1 MLDSFRLRLTLFF
14 GGLSLVLG
22 LGLALYVNQVAS
34 ANLTQASGEAL
45 EGLGR
50 SAAMLLAR
58 TLYEREREVLLL
70 SKTPTLT
77 SGDLASPVL
86 QARLNLIKESYP
98 HYAWIGVADTQGT
111 VLSSGDGLLLGQNVA
126 QRPWFQA
133 GQKGVFV
140 GDVHKAVLLA
150 KLLDGGGGSEEPLRF
165 VDFAAPI
172 HDANGALRG
181 VVATHVHWSWVG
193 GILNTV
199 LGNESVA
206 HGVQAMILGR
216 EGEWLHPFEYIGVLQ
231 VPADLPADG
240 QFRVVEWADGG
251 RYLTSRTL
259 VRADTANEL
268 GWQII
273 LRQPVAQ
280 ALAPVAEMQRN
291 LLILAGLA
299 LGVGALLVYR
309 LAGSFSRPVEQLAE
323 AAHVIER
330 GNDTHAFEVE
340 SPLREIRNL
349 AASLR
354 GMTDTLAAQRWA
366 LQETNL
372 NLEHQ
377 VEVRTQELQEANQ
390 MLERLARQD
399 ALTGLNNRRAADERL
414 LEEFQRWG
422 RSGATYAL
430 LLMDID
436 FFKRVNDT
444 YGHKEGDRVLQ
455 HVAELLRRQVRSTDF
470 LARFG
475 GEEFLALLPDT
486 DREGAQV
493 MAEKLRAQ
501 VEASPLEPVGRVTL
515 SIGLA
520 LIKVGDTDPE
530 AALRRA
536 DAALYRAKGAGRNRV
551 DAAD

>member
-77 SGDLASPVL
+77 SGDLAGPVL
-86 QARLNLIKESYP
+86 QEQLNQIKASYP
-98 HYAWIGVADTQGT
+98 HYAWVGVTDPQGT

-133 GQKGVFV
+133 GLQGVFV

-273 LRQPVAQ
+273 LRQPVAE

-291 LLILAGLA
+291 LLILAGVA

-349 AASLR
+349 AGSLR

-444 YGHKEGDRVLQ
+444 YGHEEGDRVLQ
-455 HVAELLRRQVRSTDF
+455 HVAELLRQQVRSTDF

-520 LIKVGDTDPE
+520 LIKAGDTDPE